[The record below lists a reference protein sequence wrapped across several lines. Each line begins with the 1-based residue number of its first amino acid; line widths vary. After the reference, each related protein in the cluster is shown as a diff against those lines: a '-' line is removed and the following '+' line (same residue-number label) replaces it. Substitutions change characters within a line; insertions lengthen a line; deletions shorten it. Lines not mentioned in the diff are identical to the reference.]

1 MDPSFLSHSIGQC
14 IFVALTTG
22 KTYIGI
28 LVKFSSSAI
37 HLHRVRES
45 NFQWN
50 IFPGER
56 IVQMSLIQGYAVYNS
71 AVHGVVSQFL
81 TPQ

>member
-1 MDPSFLSHSIGQC
+1 MDPSFLSDSIGQF
-14 IFVALTTG
+14 IVVVLITG

-28 LVKFSSSAI
+28 LANSSSSAI
-37 HLHRVRES
+37 HLQRVRES

-56 IVQMSLIQGYAVYNS
+56 IVQISLIQGYAVYYPK
-71 AVHGVVSQFL
+71 APGLSQFL
-81 TPQ
+81 THQ